1 MAVAE
6 RRVDVEFV
14 FDRTGDT
21 ALAQGYRIL
30 VPERR
35 GRRSNRSDH
44 DDCSY
49 LRLSVF
55 GPPERGADDR
65 VPDRRVDRGGRAVGA

>member
-1 MAVAE
+1 LAVAE
-6 RRVDVEFV
+6 RWVDVEFV

-21 ALAQGYRIL
+21 ALAQAYRIL

-49 LRLSVF
+49 LRPSVF
-55 GPPERGADDR
+55 GPPE
-65 VPDRRVDRGGRAVGA
+65 VICCLSLTVWPESMPTRRC